1 MMSVGCWVIGVGP
14 PVPLT
19 SRYHVGPTTQNGVML
34 GVRQKKIKKWV
45 DVGTILKTFPTTL
58 ALLATRLRESMLW
71 RIA

>member
-1 MMSVGCWVIGVGP
+1 MRSVGCWVIGVGP

-19 SRYHVGPTTQNGVML
+19 SRYHVGPTKQNGVML
-34 GVRQKKIKKWV
+34 GVRQKTKQKWV

-58 ALLATRLRESMLW
+58 ALLATRLRESVSF